1 MNAIDILILCM
12 MAAIAVAAVL
22 RVRAVVRGK
31 GRDEDV
37 NFTELARSIAT
48 EEKGR
53 KA

>member
-12 MAAIAVAAVL
+12 LAAIAAAAIL

-37 NFTELARSIAT
+37 DFTELARSIAA
-48 EEKGR
+48 EKKGR
-53 KA
+53 KE